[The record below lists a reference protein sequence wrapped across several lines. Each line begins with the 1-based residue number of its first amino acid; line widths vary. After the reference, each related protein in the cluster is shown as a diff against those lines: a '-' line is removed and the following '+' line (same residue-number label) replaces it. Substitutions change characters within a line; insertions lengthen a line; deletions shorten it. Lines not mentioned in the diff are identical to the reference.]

1 MKSVVA
7 FGALRPAQYRSVPAP
22 PTGMLHTWPQAE
34 QRTFMVSS
42 GLVRSVVL
50 DERQAVQA
58 SNWRSKTQF
67 TERPPS
73 LEHLGNGSSPAS
85 GSVVPQD
92 SHLYTAETG
101 QRSPVRMI
109 KDRSMKAEMC
119 ATRPHVLEHLGVAI
133 YGRAPDVFIQ
143 KRTPKLA
150 RIVRA
155 NMR

>member
-1 MKSVVA
+1 
-7 FGALRPAQYRSVPAP
+7 
-22 PTGMLHTWPQAE
+22 
-34 QRTFMVSS
+34 MVWS

-85 GSVVPQD
+85 GSVVPHD

-119 ATRPHVLEHLGVAI
+119 AGPAHVLEHLGVAI
-133 YGRAPDVFIQ
+133 YSRA
-143 KRTPKLA
+143 L
-150 RIVRA
+150 
-155 NMR
+155 